1 MAIEKFANNATTTT
15 SGSINNSSN
24 PVTFTVAS
32 ASAFPTSGNF
42 RIIIDSEILL
52 VTSVSG
58 SDFTATRAQE
68 GTSIASHASGA
79 TVKHILTADSL
90 DQTIKDR
97 IAVGTANNY
106 DAGNARFYQCN
117 DAPVVAI
124 SQTHAIFSPVMPI
137 YEFDATTYTWFN
149 QSTATI
155 TQSGPFSAYMTTP
168 SSSSDIRG
176 LVTTY
181 TPGQTIEVW
190 CNPAFY
196 AGPDS
201 SYLCIGLT
209 VGNSTDNKRFNF
221 YPRFRGQTGN
231 NRYDM
236 ARDYFT
242 NNSSFSNNSTIQ
254 FIAPHIPYML
264 RITDNGSG
272 TATLKYS
279 IDGINFLTH
288 ETYNYS
294 ALFTANRAGICMF
307 NSTGIVQGAWF
318 HNFRI
323 Y

>member
-58 SDFTATRAQE
+58 SDFTASRAQE
-68 GTSIASHASGA
+68 GTSIASHSSGA
-79 TVKHILTADSL
+79 TVKHILTSDSL

-97 IAVGTANNY
+97 IQVGAANNY
-106 DAGNARFYQCN
+106 DAGNAGVYQCN
-117 DAPVVAI
+117 DVPVAAI
-124 SQTHAIFSPVMPI
+124 TQTHAILSPVMPI
-137 YEFDATTYTWFN
+137 YEFDATAFTWFN
-149 QSTATI
+149 QSTSTI

-181 TPGQTIEVW
+181 TPGQTIDVW

-196 AGPDS
+196 SAADAT
-201 SYLCIGLT
+201 YFCMGLT

-221 YPRFRGQTGN
+221 YPRFRAFSSLS
-231 NRYDM
+231 RFDI
-236 ARDYFT
+236 ARDY
-242 NNSSFSNNSTIQ
+242 FSNNSTFVNNSTIEYISPQ
-254 FIAPHIPYML
+254 VPYML
-264 RITDNGSG
+264 RIQDNGSG
-272 TATLKYS
+272 IATLKYS
-279 IDGINFLTH
+279 LDGINFRTH

-307 NSTGIVQGAWF
+307 NSTGKVQGAWF